1 MLTSSDY
8 NYEFSNVIRN
18 KRRNEEILSE
28 GYDKSSDSYMFPSG
42 NFNNFS
48 DAVIKENL
56 FRRLGTVLHAP
67 TREGLI
73 QTVFSTANA
82 AIVNEATAFPE
93 DNDSFD
99 KASFSSYKI
108 AAVSKLNNR
117 FIEDMHFNVEKY
129 LTNEFARRFGR
140 AEEQVFING
149 TGISEPSG
157 LLMTAETGRSIDTTE
172 SLSYDDIIA
181 LYFATKPE
189 FRKNGVWLMNDNTA
203 LTLRTLKDKDGNYLW
218 RQSDDTIH
226 SRPVVISPYMPDIAA
241 GSIPVAFGDLS
252 YFWILERQPL
262 SVKILTEL
270 YSRENLTGYA
280 AYERIDGRL
289 IRPEAVQLLSIK

>member
-1 MLTSSDY
+1 
-8 NYEFSNVIRN
+8 
-18 KRRNEEILSE
+18 
-28 GYDKSSDSYMFPSG
+28 MFPSG

-140 AEEQVFING
+140 TEEQVFING
-149 TGISEPSG
+149 TGINEPSG
-157 LLMTAETGRSIDTTE
+157 LLMTAETGRCSDTAE

-181 LYFATKPE
+181 LYFATKPD

-203 LTLRTLKDKDGNYLW
+203 LTLRTLKDKNGNYLW
-218 RQSDDTIH
+218 RQSDDTIL
-226 SRPVVISPYMPDIAA
+226 SSPIVISPYMPDIAA

-280 AYERIDGRL
+280 AYERIDGKL
-289 IRPEAVQLLSIK
+289 IRPEAVQLLAIK

>member
-1 MLTSSDY
+1 
-8 NYEFSNVIRN
+8 
-18 KRRNEEILSE
+18 
-28 GYDKSSDSYMFPSG
+28 MFPSG
-42 NFNNFS
+42 SFNNFS

-67 TREGLI
+67 TRESLI

-82 AIVNEATAFPE
+82 AIVNETTAFPE
-93 DNDSFD
+93 NNDSFD
-99 KASFSSYKI
+99 KASFSSYKVATI
-108 AAVSKLNNR
+108 SKLNIR

-172 SLSYDDIIA
+172 SLSYDNIIA

-203 LTLRTLKDKDGNYLW
+203 LTLRTLKDNDNNYLW

-226 SRPVVISPYMPDIAA
+226 SRPVVISPYMPDTAD
-241 GSIPVAFGDLS
+241 SSVPVAFGDLS

-262 SVKILTEL
+262 SVKVLTEL

-280 AYERIDGRL
+280 AYERIDGKL
-289 IRPEAVQLLSIK
+289 IRPEAVQLLKIK

>member
-8 NYEFSNVIRN
+8 NYEFSNAIRN
-18 KRRNEEILSE
+18 KRRNEKILSE
-28 GYDKSSDSYMFPSG
+28 GYDKGSDSYMFPSG
-42 NFNNFS
+42 SFNDFS
-48 DAVIKENL
+48 DAVVKENL
-56 FRRLGTVLHAP
+56 FRRHGTVLHAP
-67 TREGLI
+67 TKEGLI

-82 AIVNEATAFPE
+82 AIIDEATAFPE

-99 KASFSSYKI
+99 KASFSSYKV

-149 TGISEPSG
+149 AGANKLAG
-157 LLMTAETGRSIDTTE
+157 LLLTAD

-218 RQSDDTIH
+218 RQSDDTIL
-226 SRPVVISPYMPDIAA
+226 SRPVVISPYMPDIAD
-241 GSIPVAFGDLS
+241 SSVPVAFGDLS
-252 YFWILERQPL
+252 FFWILERQPL
-262 SVKILTEL
+262 SVKVL
-270 YSRENLTGYA
+270 YARENLTGYA
-280 AYERIDGRL
+280 AYERIDGKL
-289 IRPEAVQLLSIK
+289 IRPEAVQLLKIK

>member
-1 MLTSSDY
+1 
-8 NYEFSNVIRN
+8 
-18 KRRNEEILSE
+18 
-28 GYDKSSDSYMFPSG
+28 MFP
-42 NFNNFS
+42 
-48 DAVIKENL
+48 I
-56 FRRLGTVLHAP
+56 
-67 TREGLI
+67 
-73 QTVFSTANA
+73 
-82 AIVNEATAFPE
+82 
-93 DNDSFD
+93 
-99 KASFSSYKI
+99 
-108 AAVSKLNNR
+108 R
-117 FIEDMHFNVEKY
+117 FIEDMHFNVEKH

-157 LLMTAETGRSIDTTE
+157 LLMPAETGRSIDTTE

>member
-1 MLTSSDY
+1 MQ
-8 NYEFSNVIRN
+8 
-18 KRRNEEILSE
+18 
-28 GYDKSSDSYMFPSG
+28 P
-42 NFNNFS
+42 
-48 DAVIKENL
+48 
-56 FRRLGTVLHAP
+56 
-67 TREGLI
+67 
-73 QTVFSTANA
+73 
-82 AIVNEATAFPE
+82 IVNEATAFPE

-140 AEEQVFING
+140 TEEQVFING
-149 TGISEPSG
+149 TGINEPSG
-157 LLMTAETGRSIDTTE
+157 LLMTAETGRCSDTAE
-172 SLSYDDIIA
+172 SYLMMILLHCILQQMPD
-181 LYFATKPE
+181 

-203 LTLRTLKDKDGNYLW
+203 LTLRTLKDKNGNYLW
-218 RQSDDTIH
+218 RQSDDTIL
-226 SRPVVISPYMPDIAA
+226 SSPIVISPYMPDIAA

-280 AYERIDGRL
+280 AYERIDGKL
-289 IRPEAVQLLSIK
+289 IRPEAVQLLAIK